1 MPVAAL
7 LFAAVSVAF
16 PRDGAKLPFLERS
29 YIIGAVGKGETN
41 VVVQGRSVPVY
52 RTGAWATTVDLAEGS
67 NTVEVVSAS
76 GEKLKVVYHVAKKPS
91 PAKASAA
98 GTPKKLKKLSYAADE
113 AKDPPTNRPPS
124 EVTIV
129 IDAGHGGDDTGAL
142 SPHGH
147 FEKDANLKMARCV
160 RDELTALGYRTVMTR
175 EDDRPIPL
183 YDRPKVAHRARADA
197 FVSIH
202 HNAPPLHADA
212 LNLRYHAVYAWND
225 IGRNLARSINASM
238 AAALGDDLKDN
249 GVISA
254 NFAVTRNPEIPS
266 CLIEVDFITDP
277 AGEEDSWS
285 GPRRM
290 FIAKA
295 IARGIA
301 AWCSGK

>member
-1 MPVAAL
+1 MPFAAL
-7 LFAAVSVAF
+7 LLAAVSVAF

-41 VVVQGRSVPVY
+41 VVVQGRNVPVY
-52 RTGAWATTVDLAEGS
+52 RTGAWATTVKLAEGS
-67 NTVEVVSAS
+67 NTVDVVSMS
-76 GEKLKVVYHVAKKPS
+76 GEKIEVVYHVAKKPS
-91 PAKASAA
+91 PARSSAA
-98 GTPKKLKKLSYAADE
+98 KTPKKFQKLSYAADE

-129 IDAGHGGDDTGAL
+129 IDAGHGGDETGAL

-147 FEKDANLKMARCV
+147 CEKDANLKMARCV
-160 RDELTALGYRTVMTR
+160 RDELRALGYNVVMTR
-175 EDDRPIPL
+175 EDDRAIGL
-183 YDRPKVAHRARADA
+183 YDRPKVAHRAQADA

-202 HNAPPLHADA
+202 HNAPPLHANP

-225 IGRNLARSINASM
+225 IGRNLARSVNESM

-254 NFAVTRNPEIPS
+254 NFVVVRNPEIPS

-285 GPRRM
+285 GPRRI

-295 IARGIA
+295 IAGGIA
-301 AWCSGK
+301 SWCSGK